1 MAITKVSNSGFK
13 TGALKYDSFLA
24 GNSTYYP
31 PAMDSI
37 ATITV
42 GSGGATEIN
51 FTSIP
56 STYTHLQLRFIWNTT
71 LANWLSIEFN
81 SDTTTSNY
89 RYHELRGT
97 GSITYPETGNS
108 KVFALQDVNAATSTF
123 SAGVTDIFD
132 YANTNKYKTTKNLVG
147 YDRNGSG
154 NIDLVSTLWM
164 STSAIS
170 SIRIFRNNTSAGN
183 IAQYSHFA
191 LYGIA
196 SA

>member
-1 MAITKVSNSGFK
+1 VGSDWRYLSVTPISLGIFASANTTVG
-13 TGALKYDSFLA
+13 TSFE
-24 GNSTYYP
+24 
-31 PAMDSI
+31 SI
-37 ATITV
+37 ATVTV
-42 GSGGATEIN
+42 GSGGTTEIN

-56 STYTHLQLRFIWNTT
+56 STYTHLQLRFMWNTT

-97 GSITYPETGNS
+97 GSTTYTETGNS
-108 KVFALQDVNAATSTF
+108 RVFALQDVDAATSTF
-123 SAGVTDIFD
+123 GVGVTDILD
-132 YANTNKYKTTKNLVG
+132 YANTNKYKTTRNLVG
-147 YDRNGSG
+147 YDKNGSG
-154 NIDLVSTLWM
+154 NIDFVSTLWM

-191 LYGIA
+191 LYGCK